1 MKTSRRL
8 LFLSGFTMGL
18 GAAAPILASP
28 GPSPIR
34 LRAEK
39 AGSSLRINLESASEV
54 RYRTYYLGFSENRR
68 FVIDLEPM
76 TLTTELQKTVAD
88 FRLDS
93 AFARNVRV
101 GQFKENTVRLV
112 IDLADGINAA
122 ASSPTVGAT
131 KQLRIALA
139 SKDAA
144 LEADPLEKILQEKGK
159 SPAPAKEEKPPVTE
173 VKPKSTPT
181 KPVKKKKQET
191 LVVVIDPGHGGADP
205 GAVGRRKTKEKNVV
219 LAISKLL
226 AARINATAGMKAYLT
241 RRTDVFLPLYKR
253 AGLAI
258 KHRAHLFV
266 SVHADAWTTPRAN
279 GSSVFTLSTHGAS
292 SLQARWLAQTQNK
305 SDEIGGMDFRDV
317 ASQARSTVV
326 DMLAE
331 TKLRYGI
338 QLGDAVLEELARL
351 GPLHKSTVE
360 YAEFAVLKAQGVP
373 SILVETAF
381 ISNPKDEKRLTDK
394 REQQRFATAI
404 YKGIITAVDRDPSLL
419 KQS

>member
-1 MKTSRRL
+1 MTTSRRL
-8 LFLSGFTMGL
+8 FVLGTVGVGLSLTGKPLLAATPSTMTL
-18 GAAAPILASP
+18 SAKQYAD
-28 GPSPIR
+28 
-34 LRAEK
+34 
-39 AGSSLRINLESASEV
+39 SLNLTIVTQSKV
-54 RYRTYYLGFSENRR
+54 LYRTYYLGFSENRR
-68 FVIDLEPM
+68 FVVDMEPM
-76 TLTTELQKTVAD
+76 TLTPEITRAVAAVKLQP
-88 FRLDS
+88 S
-93 AFARNVRV
+93 FARSVRV

-112 IDLADGINAA
+112 IDLADGIEAV
-122 ASSPTVGAT
+122 ASSPNVGLT
-131 KQLRIALA
+131 QIIRVDLSEK
-139 SKDAA
+139 SP
-144 LEADPLEKILQEKGK
+144 ADPLAQIVSTSGAASVSKTPVEPKKETPPKK
-159 SPAPAKEEKPPVTE
+159 TVPAKKRQ
-173 VKPKSTPT
+173 
-181 KPVKKKKQET
+181 QET

-205 GAVGRRKTKEKNVV
+205 GAVGKRKTKEKTVV
-219 LAISKLL
+219 LAIAKQL
-226 AARINATAGMKAYLT
+226 AARINATRGMKAYLT
-241 RRTDVFLPLYKR
+241 RSTDVFLPLHKR
-253 AGLAI
+253 AAFAI
-258 KHRAHLFV
+258 NHKAHLFV
-266 SVHADAWTTPRAN
+266 SVHADAWTNPRAN

-381 ISNPKDEKRLTDK
+381 ISNPKDETRLTNK
-394 REQQRFATAI
+394 REQAHFATAI
-404 YKGIITAVDRDPSLL
+404 YKGILTAVERDPSLL

>member
-1 MKTSRRL
+1 MTTSRRL
-8 LFLSGFTMGL
+8 FVLGTVGVGLSLTGKPLLAATPSTMTL
-18 GAAAPILASP
+18 SAKQYAD
-28 GPSPIR
+28 
-34 LRAEK
+34 
-39 AGSSLRINLESASEV
+39 SLNLTIVTQSKV
-54 RYRTYYLGFSENRR
+54 LYRTYYLGFSENRR
-68 FVIDLEPM
+68 FVVDMEPM
-76 TLTTELQKTVAD
+76 TLTPEITRAVAAVKLQP
-88 FRLDS
+88 S
-93 AFARNVRV
+93 FARSVRV

-112 IDLADGINAA
+112 IDLADGIEAV
-122 ASSPTVGAT
+122 ASSPNVGLT
-131 KQLRIALA
+131 QIIRVDLSEK
-139 SKDAA
+139 SP
-144 LEADPLEKILQEKGK
+144 ADPLAQIVSTSGAASVSKTPVEPKKEIPPKK
-159 SPAPAKEEKPPVTE
+159 AVPAKKRQ
-173 VKPKSTPT
+173 
-181 KPVKKKKQET
+181 QET

-205 GAVGRRKTKEKNVV
+205 GAVGKRKTKEKTVV
-219 LAISKLL
+219 LAIAKQL
-226 AARINATAGMKAYLT
+226 AARINATRGMKAYLT
-241 RRTDVFLPLYKR
+241 RSTDVFLPLHKR
-253 AGLAI
+253 AAFAI
-258 KHRAHLFV
+258 NHKAHLFV
-266 SVHADAWTTPRAN
+266 SVHADAWTNPRAN

-381 ISNPKDEKRLTDK
+381 ISNPKDETRLTNK
-394 REQQRFATAI
+394 REQAHFATAI
-404 YKGIITAVDRDPSLL
+404 YKGILTAVERDPSLL

>member
-1 MKTSRRL
+1 MTTSRRL
-8 LFLSGFTMGL
+8 FVLGTVGVGLSLTGKPLLAATSSTMTL
-18 GAAAPILASP
+18 SAKQYAD
-28 GPSPIR
+28 
-34 LRAEK
+34 
-39 AGSSLRINLESASEV
+39 SLNLTIVTQSKV
-54 RYRTYYLGFSENRR
+54 LYRTYYLGFSENRR
-68 FVIDLEPM
+68 FVVDMEPM
-76 TLTTELQKTVAD
+76 TLTPEITRAVAAVKLQP
-88 FRLDS
+88 S
-93 AFARNVRV
+93 FARSVRV

-112 IDLADGINAA
+112 IDLADGIEAV
-122 ASSPTVGAT
+122 ASSPNVGLT
-131 KQLRIALA
+131 QIIRVDLSEK
-139 SKDAA
+139 SP
-144 LEADPLEKILQEKGK
+144 ADPLAQIVSTSGAASVSKTPVEPKKETPPKK
-159 SPAPAKEEKPPVTE
+159 TVPAKKRQ
-173 VKPKSTPT
+173 
-181 KPVKKKKQET
+181 QET

-205 GAVGRRKTKEKNVV
+205 GAVGKRKTKEKTVV
-219 LAISKLL
+219 LAIAKQL
-226 AARINATAGMKAYLT
+226 AARINATRGMKAYLT
-241 RRTDVFLPLYKR
+241 RSTDVFLPLHKR
-253 AGLAI
+253 AAFAI
-258 KHRAHLFV
+258 NHKAHLFV
-266 SVHADAWTTPRAN
+266 SVHADAWTNPRAN

-381 ISNPKDEKRLTDK
+381 ISNPKDETRLTNK
-394 REQQRFATAI
+394 REQAHFATAI
-404 YKGIITAVDRDPSLL
+404 YKGILTAVERDPSLL

>member
-1 MKTSRRL
+1 MTTSRRL
-8 LFLSGFTMGL
+8 FVLGTVGVGLSLTGKPLLAATPSTMTL
-18 GAAAPILASP
+18 SAKQYAD
-28 GPSPIR
+28 
-34 LRAEK
+34 
-39 AGSSLRINLESASEV
+39 SLNLTIVTQSKV
-54 RYRTYYLGFSENRR
+54 LYRTYYLGFSENRR
-68 FVIDLEPM
+68 FVVDMEPM
-76 TLTTELQKTVAD
+76 TLTPEITRAVAAVKLQP
-88 FRLDS
+88 S
-93 AFARNVRV
+93 FARSVRV

-112 IDLADGINAA
+112 IDLADGIDAV
-122 ASSPTVGAT
+122 ASSPNVGLT
-131 KQLRIALA
+131 QIIRVDLSEK
-139 SKDAA
+139 SP
-144 LEADPLEKILQEKGK
+144 ADPLAQIVSTSGAASVSKTPVEPKKETPPKK
-159 SPAPAKEEKPPVTE
+159 TVPAKKRQ
-173 VKPKSTPT
+173 
-181 KPVKKKKQET
+181 QET

-205 GAVGRRKTKEKNVV
+205 GAVGKRKTKEKTVV
-219 LAISKLL
+219 LAIAKQL
-226 AARINATAGMKAYLT
+226 AARINATRGMKAYLT
-241 RRTDVFLPLYKR
+241 RSTDVFLPLHKR
-253 AGLAI
+253 AAFAI
-258 KHRAHLFV
+258 NHKAHLFV
-266 SVHADAWTTPRAN
+266 SVHADAWTNPRAN

-381 ISNPKDEKRLTDK
+381 ISNPRDETRLTNK
-394 REQQRFATAI
+394 REQAHFATAI
-404 YKGIITAVDRDPSLL
+404 YKGILTAVERDPSLL

>member
-1 MKTSRRL
+1 MTTSRRL
-8 LFLSGFTMGL
+8 FVLGTVGVGLSLTGKPLLAATPSTMTL
-18 GAAAPILASP
+18 SAKQYAD
-28 GPSPIR
+28 
-34 LRAEK
+34 
-39 AGSSLRINLESASEV
+39 SLNLTIVTQSKV
-54 RYRTYYLGFSENRR
+54 LYRTYYLGFSENRR
-68 FVIDLEPM
+68 FVVDMEPM
-76 TLTTELQKTVAD
+76 TLTPEITRAVAAVKLQP
-88 FRLDS
+88 S
-93 AFARNVRV
+93 FARSVRV

-112 IDLADGINAA
+112 IDLADGIDAV
-122 ASSPTVGAT
+122 ASSPNVGLT
-131 KQLRIALA
+131 QIIRVNLSEK
-139 SKDAA
+139 SPD
-144 LEADPLEKILQEKGK
+144 DPLAQIVSTSGAASVSRMPEAPKKETPRLKTV
-159 SPAPAKEEKPPVTE
+159 PAK
-173 VKPKSTPT
+173 
-181 KPVKKKKQET
+181 KKHQET

-205 GAVGRRKTKEKNVV
+205 GAVGKRKTKEKTVV
-219 LAISKLL
+219 LAIAKQL
-226 AARINATAGMKAYLT
+226 AARINATRGMKAYLT
-241 RRTDVFLPLYKR
+241 RSTDVFLPLHKR
-253 AGLAI
+253 AAFAI
-258 KHRAHLFV
+258 NHKAHLFV
-266 SVHADAWTTPRAN
+266 SVHADAWTNPRAN

-381 ISNPKDEKRLTDK
+381 ISNPRDETRLTNK
-394 REQQRFATAI
+394 REQAHFATAI
-404 YKGIITAVDRDPSLL
+404 YKGILTAVERDPSLL

>member
-1 MKTSRRL
+1 MTTSRRL
-8 LFLSGFTMGL
+8 FVLGTVGVGLSLTGKPLLAATPSTMTL
-18 GAAAPILASP
+18 SAKLYAD
-28 GPSPIR
+28 
-34 LRAEK
+34 
-39 AGSSLRINLESASEV
+39 SLNLIIVTQSKV
-54 RYRTYYLGFSENRR
+54 LYRTYYLGFSENRR
-68 FVIDLEPM
+68 FVVDMEPM
-76 TLTTELQKTVAD
+76 TLTPEITRAVAAVKLQP
-88 FRLDS
+88 S
-93 AFARNVRV
+93 FARSVRV

-112 IDLADGINAA
+112 IDLADGIDAV
-122 ASSPTVGAT
+122 ASSPNVGLT
-131 KQLRIALA
+131 QIIRVDLSEK
-139 SKDAA
+139 SP
-144 LEADPLEKILQEKGK
+144 ADPLAQIVSTSGAASVSKTPVEPKKETPPKK
-159 SPAPAKEEKPPVTE
+159 TVPAKKRQ
-173 VKPKSTPT
+173 
-181 KPVKKKKQET
+181 QET

-205 GAVGRRKTKEKNVV
+205 GAVGKRKTKEKTVV
-219 LAISKLL
+219 LAIAKQL
-226 AARINATAGMKAYLT
+226 AARINATRGMKAYLT
-241 RRTDVFLPLYKR
+241 RSTDVFLPLHKR
-253 AGLAI
+253 AAFAI
-258 KHRAHLFV
+258 NHKAHLFV
-266 SVHADAWTTPRAN
+266 SVHADAWTNPRAN

-381 ISNPKDEKRLTDK
+381 ISNPRDETRLTNK
-394 REQQRFATAI
+394 REQAHFATAI
-404 YKGIITAVDRDPSLL
+404 YKGILTAVERDPSLL

>member
-1 MKTSRRL
+1 MTTSRRL
-8 LFLSGFTMGL
+8 FVLGTVGVGLSLTGKPLLAATPSTMTL
-18 GAAAPILASP
+18 SAKQYAD
-28 GPSPIR
+28 
-34 LRAEK
+34 
-39 AGSSLRINLESASEV
+39 SLNLTIVTQSKV
-54 RYRTYYLGFSENRR
+54 LYRTYYLGFSENRR
-68 FVIDLEPM
+68 FVVDMEPM
-76 TLTTELQKTVAD
+76 TLTPEITRAVAAVKLQP
-88 FRLDS
+88 S
-93 AFARNVRV
+93 FARSVRV

-112 IDLADGINAA
+112 IDLADGIDAV
-122 ASSPTVGAT
+122 ASSPNVGLT
-131 KQLRIALA
+131 QIIRVNLREK
-139 SKDAA
+139 SPD
-144 LEADPLEKILQEKGK
+144 DPLAQIVSTSGAASVSRMSEAPKKETPRLKTV
-159 SPAPAKEEKPPVTE
+159 PAK
-173 VKPKSTPT
+173 
-181 KPVKKKKQET
+181 KKHQET

-205 GAVGRRKTKEKNVV
+205 GAVGKRKTKEKTVV
-219 LAISKLL
+219 LAIAKQL
-226 AARINATAGMKAYLT
+226 AARINATRGMKAYLT
-241 RRTDVFLPLYKR
+241 RSTDVFLPLHKR
-253 AGLAI
+253 AAFAI
-258 KHRAHLFV
+258 NHKAHLFV
-266 SVHADAWTTPRAN
+266 SVHADAWTNPRAN

-381 ISNPKDEKRLTDK
+381 ISNPRDETRLTNK
-394 REQQRFATAI
+394 REQAHFATAI
-404 YKGIITAVDRDPSLL
+404 YKGILTAVERDPSLL

>member
-1 MKTSRRL
+1 MTTSRRL
-8 LFLSGFTMGL
+8 FVLGTVGVGLSLTGKPLLAATPSTMTL
-18 GAAAPILASP
+18 SAKQYAD
-28 GPSPIR
+28 
-34 LRAEK
+34 
-39 AGSSLRINLESASEV
+39 SLNLTIVTQSKV
-54 RYRTYYLGFSENRR
+54 LYRTYYLGFSENRR
-68 FVIDLEPM
+68 FVVDMEPM
-76 TLTTELQKTVAD
+76 TLTPEITRAVAAVKLQP
-88 FRLDS
+88 S
-93 AFARNVRV
+93 FARSVRV

-112 IDLADGINAA
+112 IDLADGIDAV
-122 ASSPTVGAT
+122 ASSPNVGLT
-131 KQLRIALA
+131 QIIRVDLSEK
-139 SKDAA
+139 SP
-144 LEADPLEKILQEKGK
+144 ADPLAQIVSTSEAASVSKTPVEPKK
-159 SPAPAKEEKPPVTE
+159 ETPPKKTVPAK
-173 VKPKSTPT
+173 
-181 KPVKKKKQET
+181 KKHQET

-205 GAVGRRKTKEKNVV
+205 GAVGKRKTKEKTVV
-219 LAISKLL
+219 LAIAKQL
-226 AARINATAGMKAYLT
+226 AARINATRGMKAYLT
-241 RRTDVFLPLYKR
+241 RSTDVFLPLHKR
-253 AGLAI
+253 AAFAI
-258 KHRAHLFV
+258 NHKAHLFV
-266 SVHADAWTTPRAN
+266 SVHADAWTNPRAN

-381 ISNPKDEKRLTDK
+381 ISNPRDETRLTNK
-394 REQQRFATAI
+394 REQAHFATAI
-404 YKGIITAVDRDPSLL
+404 YKGILTAVERDPSLL

>member
-1 MKTSRRL
+1 MTTSRRL
-8 LFLSGFTMGL
+8 FVLGTVGVGLSLTGKPLLAATPSTMTL
-18 GAAAPILASP
+18 SAKQYAD
-28 GPSPIR
+28 
-34 LRAEK
+34 
-39 AGSSLRINLESASEV
+39 SLNLTIVTQSKV
-54 RYRTYYLGFSENRR
+54 LYRTYYLGFSENRR
-68 FVIDLEPM
+68 FVVDMEPM
-76 TLTTELQKTVAD
+76 TLTPEITRAVAAVKLQP
-88 FRLDS
+88 S
-93 AFARNVRV
+93 FARSVRV

-112 IDLADGINAA
+112 IDLADGIEAV
-122 ASSPTVGAT
+122 ASSPNVGLT
-131 KQLRIALA
+131 QIIRVDLSEK
-139 SKDAA
+139 SP
-144 LEADPLEKILQEKGK
+144 ADPLAQIVSTSGAASVSKTPVEPKKGTPPK
-159 SPAPAKEEKPPVTE
+159 KAVPAKKRQ
-173 VKPKSTPT
+173 
-181 KPVKKKKQET
+181 QET

-205 GAVGRRKTKEKNVV
+205 GAVGKRKTKEKTVV
-219 LAISKLL
+219 LAIAKQL
-226 AARINATAGMKAYLT
+226 AARINATRGMKAYLT
-241 RRTDVFLPLYKR
+241 RSTDVFLPLHKR
-253 AGLAI
+253 AAFAI
-258 KHRAHLFV
+258 NHKAHLFV
-266 SVHADAWTTPRAN
+266 SVHADAWTNPRAN

-381 ISNPKDEKRLTDK
+381 ISNPKDETRLTNK
-394 REQQRFATAI
+394 REQAHFATAI
-404 YKGIITAVDRDPSLL
+404 YRGILTAVERDPSLL

>member
-1 MKTSRRL
+1 MTTSRRL
-8 LFLSGFTMGL
+8 FVLGTVGVGLSLTGKPLLAATPSTMTL
-18 GAAAPILASP
+18 SAKQYAD
-28 GPSPIR
+28 
-34 LRAEK
+34 
-39 AGSSLRINLESASEV
+39 SLNLTIVTQSKV
-54 RYRTYYLGFSENRR
+54 LYRTYYLGLSENRR
-68 FVIDLEPM
+68 FVVDMEPM
-76 TLTTELQKTVAD
+76 TLTPEITRAVAAVKLQP
-88 FRLDS
+88 S
-93 AFARNVRV
+93 FARSVRV

-112 IDLADGINAA
+112 IDLADGIDAV
-122 ASSPTVGAT
+122 ASSPNVGLT
-131 KQLRIALA
+131 QIIRVDLSEK
-139 SKDAA
+139 SP
-144 LEADPLEKILQEKGK
+144 ADPLAQIVSTSGAASVSKTPVEPKKETPPKK
-159 SPAPAKEEKPPVTE
+159 TVPAKKRQ
-173 VKPKSTPT
+173 
-181 KPVKKKKQET
+181 QET

-205 GAVGRRKTKEKNVV
+205 GAVGKRKTKEKTVV
-219 LAISKLL
+219 LAIAKQL
-226 AARINATAGMKAYLT
+226 AARINATRGMKAYLT
-241 RRTDVFLPLYKR
+241 RSTDVFLPLHKR
-253 AGLAI
+253 AAFAI
-258 KHRAHLFV
+258 NHKAHLFV
-266 SVHADAWTTPRAN
+266 SVHADAWTNPRAN

-381 ISNPKDEKRLTDK
+381 ISNPKDETRLTNK
-394 REQQRFATAI
+394 REQAHFATAI
-404 YKGIITAVDRDPSLL
+404 YKGILTAVERDPSLL

>member
-1 MKTSRRL
+1 MTTSRRL
-8 LFLSGFTMGL
+8 FVLGTVGVGLSLTGKPLLAATPSTMTL
-18 GAAAPILASP
+18 SAKQYAD
-28 GPSPIR
+28 
-34 LRAEK
+34 
-39 AGSSLRINLESASEV
+39 SLNLTIVTQSKV
-54 RYRTYYLGFSENRR
+54 LYRTYYLGFSENRR
-68 FVIDLEPM
+68 FVVDMKPM
-76 TLTTELQKTVAD
+76 TLTPEITRAVAAVKLQP
-88 FRLDS
+88 S
-93 AFARNVRV
+93 FARSVRV

-112 IDLADGINAA
+112 IDLADGIDAV
-122 ASSPTVGAT
+122 ASSPNVGLT
-131 KQLRIALA
+131 QIIRVDLSEK
-139 SKDAA
+139 SP
-144 LEADPLEKILQEKGK
+144 ADPLAQIVSTSGAASVSKTPVEPKKETPPKK
-159 SPAPAKEEKPPVTE
+159 TVPAKKRQ
-173 VKPKSTPT
+173 
-181 KPVKKKKQET
+181 QET

-205 GAVGRRKTKEKNVV
+205 GAVGKRKTKEKTVV
-219 LAISKLL
+219 LAIAKQL
-226 AARINATAGMKAYLT
+226 AARINATRGMKAYLT
-241 RRTDVFLPLYKR
+241 RSTDVFLPLHKR
-253 AGLAI
+253 AAFAI
-258 KHRAHLFV
+258 NHKAHLFV
-266 SVHADAWTTPRAN
+266 SVHADAWTNPRAN

-381 ISNPKDEKRLTDK
+381 ISNPKDETRLTNK
-394 REQQRFATAI
+394 REQAHFATAI
-404 YKGIITAVDRDPSLL
+404 YKGILTAVERDPSLL

>member
-1 MKTSRRL
+1 MTTSRRL
-8 LFLSGFTMGL
+8 FVLGTVGVGLSLTGKPLLAATPSTMTL
-18 GAAAPILASP
+18 SAKQYAD
-28 GPSPIR
+28 
-34 LRAEK
+34 
-39 AGSSLRINLESASEV
+39 SLNLTIVTQSKV
-54 RYRTYYLGFSENRR
+54 LYRTYYLGFSDNRR
-68 FVIDLEPM
+68 FVVDVEPM
-76 TLTTELQKTVAD
+76 TLTPEITRAVAAVKLQP
-88 FRLDS
+88 S
-93 AFARNVRV
+93 FARSVRV

-112 IDLADGINAA
+112 IDLADGIEAV
-122 ASSPTVGAT
+122 ASSPNVGLT
-131 KQLRIALA
+131 QIIRVDLSEK
-139 SKDAA
+139 SP
-144 LEADPLEKILQEKGK
+144 ADPLAQIVSTSGAASVSKTPVEPKKEIPPKK
-159 SPAPAKEEKPPVTE
+159 AVPAKKRQ
-173 VKPKSTPT
+173 
-181 KPVKKKKQET
+181 QET

-205 GAVGRRKTKEKNVV
+205 GAVGKRKTKEKTVV
-219 LAISKLL
+219 LAIAKQL
-226 AARINATAGMKAYLT
+226 AARINATRGMKAYLT
-241 RRTDVFLPLYKR
+241 RSTDVFLPLHKR
-253 AGLAI
+253 AAFAI
-258 KHRAHLFV
+258 NHKAHLFV
-266 SVHADAWTTPRAN
+266 SVHADAWTNPRAN

-381 ISNPKDEKRLTDK
+381 ISNPKDETRLTNK
-394 REQQRFATAI
+394 REQAHFATAI
-404 YKGIITAVDRDPSLL
+404 YKGILTAVERDPSLL

>member
-1 MKTSRRL
+1 MTTSRRL
-8 LFLSGFTMGL
+8 FVLGTVGVGLSLTGKPLLAATPSTMTL
-18 GAAAPILASP
+18 SAKQYAD
-28 GPSPIR
+28 
-34 LRAEK
+34 
-39 AGSSLRINLESASEV
+39 SLNLTIVTQSKV
-54 RYRTYYLGFSENRR
+54 LYRTYYLGFSENRR
-68 FVIDLEPM
+68 FVVDMEPM
-76 TLTTELQKTVAD
+76 TLTPEITRAVAAVKLQP
-88 FRLDS
+88 S
-93 AFARNVRV
+93 FARSVRV

-112 IDLADGINAA
+112 IDLADGIDAV
-122 ASSPTVGAT
+122 ASSPNVGLT
-131 KQLRIALA
+131 QIIRVDLSEK
-139 SKDAA
+139 SPD
-144 LEADPLEKILQEKGK
+144 DPLAQIVSTSGAASVSRMPEAPKKETPRLKTV
-159 SPAPAKEEKPPVTE
+159 PAK
-173 VKPKSTPT
+173 
-181 KPVKKKKQET
+181 KKHQET

-205 GAVGRRKTKEKNVV
+205 GAVGKRKTKEKTVV
-219 LAISKLL
+219 LAIAKQL
-226 AARINATAGMKAYLT
+226 AARINATRGMKAYLT
-241 RRTDVFLPLYKR
+241 RSTDVFLPLHKR
-253 AGLAI
+253 AAFAI
-258 KHRAHLFV
+258 NHKAHLFV
-266 SVHADAWTTPRAN
+266 SVHADAWTNPRAN

-381 ISNPKDEKRLTDK
+381 ISNPRDETRLTNK
-394 REQQRFATAI
+394 REQAHFATAI
-404 YKGIITAVDRDPSLL
+404 YKGILTAVERDPSLL